1 MTHFLFKGFFTLS
14 IYCIISSFQLE
25 VSFDFTDMVSP
36 DSYVKSYTHALQNYF
51 QSEPYNCLVV
61 FRDVNF
67 ADQRIQTEM
76 QQYVNELVDLT
87 FISNDQPQSFWLNDF
102 QKFVKDRNFFS
113 VDFDEQ
119 VKAFLSVNWYSR
131 LYSHMIGFATDGKMI
146 SSSVILNLDI
156 PLSDTK
162 KQIQFLNEQEEIT
175 KAQPMNKVSSQWN
188 FFTFSP
194 TYFMW
199 EFFRET
205 THEFMMNS
213 VIGLGAVFFTTLVF
227 VQHPTGCFFA
237 TLTVAM
243 IYVDVLGIVQTF
255 GMAINPVTHVSIILS
270 IGLMVDYVV
279 HVLLK
284 YFESDSSSREDKVFD
299 CLSTMGSSVV
309 LGGFSTIL
317 GTIPLAFSSSEIFH
331 AVLVIFL
338 SFVILSLAHGLL
350 FLPVLLLVIGPTWIE
365 GSANLQQID
374 GRRFDVNMN
383 EMSRARKDTGQSSD
397 FSANTP

>member
-1 MTHFLFKGFFTLS
+1 
-14 IYCIISSFQLE
+14 
-25 VSFDFTDMVSP
+25 MVSP
-36 DSYVKSYTHALQNYF
+36 NSYVKSYTYALQNYY

-61 FRDVNF
+61 FRDVDF
-67 ADQRIQTEM
+67 ADQSIQNEI
-76 QQYVNELVDLT
+76 QHYVNELVDLQ

-102 QKFVKDRNFFS
+102 QKFVKDRYLYS

-119 VKAFLSVNWYSR
+119 LKMFLSVNWYSG
-131 LYSHMIGFATDGKMI
+131 LYTHMIGFAVDGKMI
-146 SSSVILNLDI
+146 SSSVILKLDI

-162 KQIQFLNEQEEIT
+162 KQIQFLNSQEEIT
-175 KAQPMNKVSSQWN
+175 KAQPTNKESSRWN

-205 THEFMMNS
+205 TREFMMNS
-213 VIGLGAVFFTTLVF
+213 VIGLGVVFFTTLVF

-243 IYVDVLGIVQTF
+243 IYVDVLGIVQIL
-255 GMAINPVTHVSIILS
+255 GMAINPVTYVSIILS

-284 YFESDSSSREDKVFD
+284 YFESDSVSREDKVFD
-299 CLSTMGSSVV
+299 CLSTMGASVI

-350 FLPVLLLVIGPTWIE
+350 LLPVLLSVVGPTWTE
-365 GSANLQQID
+365 SSANSQQID
-374 GRRFDVNMN
+374 GHRFDVDMN
-383 EMSRARKDTGQSSD
+383 EMSRGRKDTGQSSD